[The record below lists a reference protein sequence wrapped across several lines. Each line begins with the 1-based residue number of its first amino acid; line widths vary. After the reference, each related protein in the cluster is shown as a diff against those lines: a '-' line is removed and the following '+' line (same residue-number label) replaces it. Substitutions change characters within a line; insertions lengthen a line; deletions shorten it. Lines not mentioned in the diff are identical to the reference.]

1 VQPRAGADA
10 TLATTEGLNHGEYGK
25 LTEFR
30 PDVEQFSAYC
40 ERVEL
45 FFAVNEVPGE
55 KQVPLFLNCIGA
67 ATYSL
72 LRNLVA
78 PENPKDKTLAALMSK
93 LKDHFEV
100 DGTSKVYIESL

>member
-1 VQPRAGADA
+1 MAKYD
-10 TLATTEGLNHGEYGK
+10 K

-45 FFAVNEVPGE
+45 FFVVNEVPGE
-55 KQVPLFLNCIGA
+55 KQVSFFLNCIGA

-72 LRNLVA
+72 LRNLVV
-78 PENPKDKTLAALMSK
+78 PDNPKDKTLAALMCK
-93 LKDHFEV
+93 FKAHFEPKCLV
-100 DGTSKVYIESL
+100 IAE